1 MEMLRRFCEYAARLY
16 HPTVPVLMR
25 RDLQL
30 FGRGPANP
38 ELSQSHINKWI
49 EMAWAK

>member
-16 HPTVPVLMR
+16 HPIVPVLMR
-25 RDLQL
+25 RDLQV